1 MAPRVVADA
10 VPLLSWWSERR
21 WGYLARGKKKKRHMK
36 DPSTSSPDVH
46 FSVLIFYCFQIVLVT
61 MAGSADAQVG
71 KVGSQAA
78 CAVGRA
84 EGGEGHSVLGVQRGG
99 QWRRELDVGQ
109 IRK

>member
-1 MAPRVVADA
+1 MRD
-10 VPLLSWWSERR
+10 L
-21 WGYLARGKKKKRHMK
+21 
-36 DPSTSSPDVH
+36 STSSPDVH